1 MPSSVIRRYS
11 YDEAKHRLDIT
22 FVSGEDYSYFD
33 VPEKIV
39 SGLAGARSK
48 GRYFQQHIRDR
59 FAYRRERGMVTPRST
74 THRRTNKIAR

>member
-33 VPEKIV
+33 VPEAVV
-39 SGLAGARSK
+39 SGLSSARSK
-48 GRYFQQHIRDR
+48 GRYFQKHIRDH
-59 FAYRRERGMVTPRST
+59 FPYRRDRAK
-74 THRRTNKIAR
+74 RRLRPS